1 MNTFKIT
8 LLLDTWSEDPS
19 DWIAEAICD
28 QLEGEDETLRSI
40 LTVRYEQ
47 ESEDPAGHKCLCRAS
62 GKLITRKIQLL
73 VGDRVTV
80 ELSPYDLDRGR
91 ITLRDK

>member
-1 MNTFKIT
+1 MSFPPNLLYMNGWLTEYGWKIMSKKANVIEAKGT
-8 LLLDTWSEDPS
+8 ITKESGNGFFNVELEEP
-19 DWIAEAICD
+19 AE
-28 QLEGEDETLRSI
+28 
-40 LTVRYEQ
+40 
-47 ESEDPAGHKCLCRAS
+47 HMCLCRAS

-91 ITLRDK
+91 ITLREK

>member
-19 DWIAEAICD
+19 DWIVDAICD
-28 QLEGEDETLRSI
+28 QLEGEDEQLRSI

-47 ESEDPAGHKCLCRAS
+47 ESERN
-62 GKLITRKIQLL
+62 
-73 VGDRVTV
+73 
-80 ELSPYDLDRGR
+80 
-91 ITLRDK
+91 

>member
-1 MNTFKIT
+1 MAKANVIEAKGQILREDGNGYFRVQ
-8 LLLDTWSEDPS
+8 LDKPK
-19 DWIAEAICD
+19 
-28 QLEGEDETLRSI
+28 
-40 LTVRYEQ
+40 
-47 ESEDPAGHKCLCRAS
+47 GHECLCRAS

-73 VGDRVTV
+73 VGDRVNV

>member
-1 MNTFKIT
+1 MSKKANVIETRGVIVRESGNGFFNVE
-8 LLLDTWSEDPS
+8 LNEP
-19 DWIAEAICD
+19 
-28 QLEGEDETLRSI
+28 EGHE
-40 LTVRYEQ
+40 
-47 ESEDPAGHKCLCRAS
+47 CLCRAS

-80 ELSPYDLDRGR
+80 ELSPYDLTRGR

>member
-1 MNTFKIT
+1 MSKKANVIEAKGEI
-8 LLLDTWSEDPS
+8 LRED
-19 DWIAEAICD
+19 
-28 QLEGEDETLRSI
+28 GNGYFR
-40 LTVRYEQ
+40 VRLVE
-47 ESEDPAGHKCLCRAS
+47 PADHECLCRAS

-91 ITLRDK
+91 ITLREK